1 MQGLIDNGWAAG
13 EAARAVT
20 EPTVPPAPP
29 PPAAA
34 AEELVRALLDFDSAE
49 AHAAIDRVFAA
60 RTLDGALRDVVL
72 PVLREVG
79 EGWEHSA
86 HTVAQEHYATELLAG
101 RLRGLARE
109 WDNGLGPRAVLA
121 CPPGERHDIG
131 LLCCGLALH
140 RRGWRVTYLGPDTPV
155 EALAGTVG
163 TVSPALVV
171 IGVLQPGPL
180 HDAAPELAV
189 LAEEVAV
196 VVMFRATMSTLPSVS
211 TGIRWALVITR
222 SSILFGSPKIASE
235 ISFSISM
242 SKPSIA
248 PVTGLRAPS
257 STVSAETPAISRPRC
272 WMVRNRPA
280 GIGSPGP
287 GICRGRLV
295 RRQLVRA
302 ALGRR
307 RRSGAGRAR
316 RAARARQ
323 RGRVVL
329 PRAAAGEQ
337 QQPRPADPSA

>member
-1 MQGLIDNGWAAG
+1 MTAIPLGVRIGELSRRVGVAPETLRAWERRYGVLTPARTDAGYRVYGRDDELRARRMQGLIDDGWAAG

-20 EPTVPPAPP
+20 EPTVPPATP
-29 PPAAA
+29 PPAVAA
-34 AEELVRALLDFDSAE
+34 DELVRALLDFDSAE

-79 EGWEHSA
+79 EGWERGEV
-86 HTVAQEHYATELLAG
+86 TVAQEHYATELLAG

-109 WDNGLGPRAVLA
+109 WDDGLGPRAVLA

-140 RRGWRVTYLGPDTPV
+140 RRGWRATYLGPDTPV

-196 VVMFRATMSTLPSVS
+196 AVGGAGAT
-211 TGIRWALVITR
+211 WAL
-222 SSILFGSPKIASE
+222 A
-235 ISFSISM
+235 
-242 SKPSIA
+242 
-248 PVTGLRAPS
+248 
-257 STVSAETPAISRPRC
+257 
-272 WMVRNRPA
+272 
-280 GIGSPGP
+280 
-287 GICRGRLV
+287 
-295 RRQLVRA
+295 
-302 ALGRR
+302 
-307 RRSGAGRAR
+307 
-316 RAARARQ
+316 
-323 RGRVVL
+323 
-329 PRAAAGEQ
+329 AAAGA
-337 QQPRPADPSA
+337 RHLGTDPVTAAVELSRDRA